1 MPSVDAV
8 YMSRKC
14 VHFFRFFRHIFI
26 PHPFFELMARLQFQI
41 DGKAVIVLVR
51 VERGVVMLN
60 CIKHCEDQHPLNI
73 VKIILP

>member
-1 MPSVDAV
+1 
-8 YMSRKC
+8 
-14 VHFFRFFRHIFI
+14 
-26 PHPFFELMARLQFQI
+26 
-41 DGKAVIVLVR
+41 VIVLVR